1 MIKEEILVWSDAEA
15 LSRAAAYFFVKSC
28 KESIEQ
34 KGRFAVALSGGNTP
48 KRLYQLLATQE
59 FSRNIAWKK
68 VMLFW
73 GDERSVPH
81 KSDESNFKMVKEALL
96 DKVKIPKKNIF
107 PVPVKGSPKD
117 CALQYEATLKTA
129 LGNRPCFDLT
139 LLGMG
144 DDGHTASLFPG
155 TDILNEKKR
164 LIKEVWVEEKQT
176 YRISVT
182 YPLINHSN
190 EVMFLVSGKAK
201 APVIRNIISGK
212 KQNGAYPVQGVQL
225 KKGSTIWLL
234 DEAAIS

>member
-73 GDERSVPH
+73 GDERFVPH

-96 DKVKIPKKNIF
+96 DKVKIPKKNI
-107 PVPVKGSPKD
+107 
-117 CALQYEATLKTA
+117 
-129 LGNRPCFDLT
+129 
-139 LLGMG
+139 
-144 DDGHTASLFPG
+144 
-155 TDILNEKKR
+155 
-164 LIKEVWVEEKQT
+164 
-176 YRISVT
+176 
-182 YPLINHSN
+182 
-190 EVMFLVSGKAK
+190 
-201 APVIRNIISGK
+201 
-212 KQNGAYPVQGVQL
+212 
-225 KKGSTIWLL
+225 
-234 DEAAIS
+234 

>member
-1 MIKEEILVWSDAEA
+1 M
-15 LSRAAAYFFVKSC
+15 
-28 KESIEQ
+28 
-34 KGRFAVALSGGNTP
+34 
-48 KRLYQLLATQE
+48 
-59 FSRNIAWKK
+59 
-68 VMLFW
+68 
-73 GDERSVPH
+73 
-81 KSDESNFKMVKEALL
+81 
-96 DKVKIPKKNIF
+96 
-107 PVPVKGSPKD
+107 PVKGSPKD